1 MKYVPDGIK
10 RYLRP
15 LPQWAAIGACQ
26 AHGSVRVWLRIGDGC
41 FDVTENHVVAAL
53 NPLTLAL
60 GLDVPLRRA
69 VGQDHEPSL
78 VFVDRQ
84 SDHSLASLQLRY
96 ESTLRI
102 GSAELALF
110 QVQGHQQRCVRWP
123 YRAWNSWLQGRAAR
137 KNTDPANFAMTPDSQ
152 QQIMIFYIRPRPV
165 VLVSVEHAEHVN
177 IFPMDL
183 IGPVSCVG
191 PASGDRFTL
200 ALRSTSR
207 SVDTMKACGRI
218 ALSDIA
224 MGDVQIAHALGRHH
238 RQATMDLGALPFAVE
253 RSSHFSLP
261 IPAIALRIRE
271 LEIMDFSVVGSH
283 TLFVCRQ
290 QLERRVRDGVP
301 LCHTSGIYQHFR
313 SRQRQPLMS
322 AYQCPPRKSAPDPK
336 Q

>member
-1 MKYVPDGIK
+1 MKYVPEGIK

-26 AHGSVRVWLRIGDGC
+26 ARGSVCVWLRSGGGC

-53 NPLTLAL
+53 NTLTLAL
-60 GLDVPLRRA
+60 GLDVPLQRA
-69 VGQDHEPSL
+69 VGDDHEPSL

-84 SDHSLASLQLRY
+84 SSHSLASLQLRY
-96 ESTLRI
+96 EKTLRI
-102 GSAELALF
+102 GAAELALY

-137 KNTDPANFAMTPDSQ
+137 KNTDPANFAMTRDSQ

-183 IGPVSCVG
+183 IGPVLS
-191 PASGDRFTL
+191 DRFTL

-207 SVDTMKACGRI
+207 SVEAMKACGRI
-218 ALSDIA
+218 ALSDITA
-224 MGDVQIAHALGRHH
+224 GDVQIAHALGRHH
-238 RQATMDLGALPFAVE
+238 RQATMDLATLPFAIE
-253 RSSHFSLP
+253 RSPHFSLP

-271 LEIMDFSVVGSH
+271 FEIMDFAAVGSH

-290 QLERRVRDGVP
+290 QFERRVRDGVP

-313 SRQRQPLMS
+313 SRQRQPLTS
-322 AYQCPPRKSAPDPK
+322 AHPYPPRQSAPDPK